1 MCLRSSSK
9 RTDVLKKHAES
20 SSHTFSRLHKY
31 SIRWVEWHEAVIPFS
46 EALPDIVK
54 LLEVPMESE
63 TGRNETTSTLHS
75 CLCSFNF
82 PVSLAVSKRFL
93 SLMLRLSQYMQ
104 GNFVDMSVTLEPIDL
119 VLKQLSEIR
128 EDADDQFNE
137 MFESCEAMEKGF
149 DVRPE
154 IPRKIGSQKYKKNTL
169 PLILKNI
176 TDVLASSR
184 IWTICGL
191 H

>member
-1 MCLRSSSK
+1 M
-9 RTDVLKKHAES
+9 
-20 SSHTFSRLHKY
+20 
-31 SIRWVEWHEAVIPFS
+31 IPFS
-46 EALPDIVK
+46 EALPDIVE

-75 CLCSFNF
+75 RLCSFNF

-137 MFESCEAMEKGF
+137 MFESCEAMAKGF

-154 IPRKIGSQKYKKNTL
+154 IPRKIGSQKYKENHT
-169 PLILKNI
+169 
-176 TDVLASSR
+176 SSYPEEYYR
-184 IWTICGL
+184 CACFIPYLDDLWSALTKRFTGHRAML
-191 H
+191 YSLQFSAAELRRSQQL

>member
-1 MCLRSSSK
+1 M
-9 RTDVLKKHAES
+9 
-20 SSHTFSRLHKY
+20 
-31 SIRWVEWHEAVIPFS
+31 IPFS
-46 EALPDIVK
+46 ESLPDIVE

-75 CLCSFNF
+75 RLCSFNF
-82 PVSLAVSKRFL
+82 PISLAVSKRFH

-137 MFESCEAMEKGF
+137 MFESCEAMAKGF
-149 DVRPE
+149 DVQPE
-154 IPRKIGSQKYKKNTL
+154 IPRKIGSQKYKENHTSSYPEEYYRCACFIPYL
-169 PLILKNI
+169 DDLRSALTERFTRHRAMLYSLHLSAAELRRSQPL
-176 TDVLASSR
+176 
-184 IWTICGL
+184 
-191 H
+191 